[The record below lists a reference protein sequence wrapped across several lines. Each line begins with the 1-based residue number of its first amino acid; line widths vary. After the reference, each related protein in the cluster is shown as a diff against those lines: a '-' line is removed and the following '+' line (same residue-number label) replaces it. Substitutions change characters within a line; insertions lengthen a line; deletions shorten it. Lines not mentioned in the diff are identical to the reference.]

1 MADVSRLGSDVSAA
15 DGEGGPRPLPTA
27 DAQKIKVGLDEKTGV
42 HGGWLY
48 KKGGGSSLTGR
59 RSWNKRLFTVDLS
72 LREDD
77 ETDTYRLRYF
87 KVNALGSRELRLS
100 GA

>member
-42 HGGWLY
+42 HGGWLCTTSAS
-48 KKGGGSSLTGR
+48 K
-59 RSWNKRLFTVDLS
+59 
-72 LREDD
+72 
-77 ETDTYRLRYF
+77 
-87 KVNALGSRELRLS
+87 RLS

>member
-48 KKGGGSSLTGR
+48 KKGGGSSL
-59 RSWNKRLFTVDLS
+59 
-72 LREDD
+72 
-77 ETDTYRLRYF
+77 
-87 KVNALGSRELRLS
+87 
-100 GA
+100 